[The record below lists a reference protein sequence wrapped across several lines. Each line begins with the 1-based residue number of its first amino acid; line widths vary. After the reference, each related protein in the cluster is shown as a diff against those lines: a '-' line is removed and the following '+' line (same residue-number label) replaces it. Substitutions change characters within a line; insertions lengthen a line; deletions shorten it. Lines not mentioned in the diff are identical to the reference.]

1 MPASADV
8 PRRVS
13 IEPMPETLNEAI
25 PGVCRHVQQHVW
37 DYLDGQLAPQE
48 TASLQAHMAE
58 CSECHDFGQF
68 QQRFIQAL
76 ASARVR
82 NAAPWHV
89 RARVIDLLASD
100 GYAPR

>member
-1 MPASADV
+1 
-8 PRRVS
+8 
-13 IEPMPETLNEAI
+13 
-25 PGVCRHVQQHVW
+25 
-37 DYLDGQLAPQE
+37 
-48 TASLQAHMAE
+48 MAE
-58 CSECHDFGQF
+58 CSECFDFGQF
-68 QQRFIQAL
+68 QQRFIHAL